1 MPLDSRLRAH
11 SHATLHH
18 IDHLCSLLYALG
30 VLLEINRKR
39 HLGEHSIMCVD
50 SFTIHPKPSSYT
62 SNLPKPK
69 TQTITP
75 QSPLDATTLQQQAPL
90 RARRAHPGRQ
100 TRGRRRAISSED
112 ELFLFRSL
120 SFQGSG
126 CKGSP
131 GLTVRVQGIGAS
143 QPMAPASTSPTPKP
157 NLSCQNEAE
166 YDLRSKLNAQ
176 RTP

>member
-1 MPLDSRLRAH
+1 MLFALRVRGTPRNKQKTTFGRTFNHVCRFRLRFILNLRPIPQT
-11 SHATLHH
+11 SP
-18 IDHLCSLLYALG
+18 
-30 VLLEINRKR
+30 NQ
-39 HLGEHSIMCVD
+39 
-50 SFTIHPKPSSYT
+50 KP
-62 SNLPKPK
+62 
-69 TQTITP
+69 QTITP

-166 YDLRSKLNAQ
+166 YDLRSKLLREHLDMNL
-176 RTP
+176 PSPFGKKMVYHM